1 MKIEERFIN
10 YTKIDTT
17 SDPESNTCPSTP
29 EQFVLADML
38 VEELKQLGVED
49 ARRDHNG
56 FVYGTI
62 ESNVDY
68 PCDVVGFLAH
78 LDTSDA
84 TSGKDIKARIIRDYD
99 GQDILLS
106 EGIYTRVN
114 DYPFLKELKGKD
126 LIVTDGTTLLGGDD
140 KAGIAI
146 IMDFVQ
152 FLHHNPEI
160 RHGKMMVCFTPDEE
174 IGRGILNIDLSQF
187 VVDYAYTLDGGPVNC
202 VTYENFNAASASLT
216 FYGNSIHPGDA
227 KNKMI
232 NAVQLAVDFHNMLP
246 VNQRAEFTEKREGF
260 NHLQIIQ
267 GDCQKAKS
275 SYIIRN
281 HDLDLLHQQMRH
293 FELIT
298 MHMNEM
304 HNRHVVELQ
313 LKETYYNMKQCLT
326 DKMFIVE
333 QAARAIEQLGYTV
346 EYDPIRGGTDG
357 AHLSFM
363 GVATPNLGTGGRNC
377 HGNHELVIIDEMKEM
392 VKVLTNLINIVVER
406 GVNNDYSK

>member
-17 SDPESNTCPSTP
+17 SDAGSNTCPSTVN
-29 EQFVLADML
+29 QLVLADIL
-38 VEELKQLGVED
+38 VEELKQLGIKD
-49 ARRDHNG
+49 ARRADNG
-56 FVYGTI
+56 FVYGTV

-68 PCDVVGFLAH
+68 KTDVVGLLAH

-84 TSGKDIKARIIRDYD
+84 TSGKNIKARIIRDYD
-99 GQDILLS
+99 GKDILLS
-106 EGIYTRVN
+106 EGIYSTVK
-114 DYPFLKELKGKD
+114 DYPFLEDLKGKD

-152 FLHHNPEI
+152 YLYENPEI
-160 RHGKMMVCFTPDEE
+160 RHGEIKICFTPDEE
-174 IGRGILNIDLSQF
+174 IGSGILNIDLKELAC
-187 VVDYAYTLDGGPVNC
+187 DYAYTLDGGPVNC
-202 VTYENFNAASASLT
+202 VTYENFNAANAKLT
-216 FYGNSIHPGDA
+216 FNGNSIHPGDA

-232 NAVQLAVDFHNMLP
+232 NATQLAIDFHNMLP
-246 VNQRAEFTEKREGF
+246 VNQRPEFTEKREGF
-260 NHLQIIQ
+260 NHLLGIT
-267 GDCQKAKS
+267 GDCQKAQS

-281 HDLDLLHQQMRH
+281 HDLDLLRQQMRH

-304 HNRHVVELQ
+304 HSRHVVELE
-313 LKETYYNMKQCLT
+313 LKESYYNMKQCLI

-333 QAARAIEQLGYTV
+333 QAAKAIEQLGYTV

-392 VKVLTNLINIVVER
+392 VKVLANIINIVVER
-406 GVNNDYSK
+406 GVKE

>member
-17 SDPESNTCPSTP
+17 SDAESKTCPSTP
-29 EQFVLADML
+29 NQLILAEML

-49 ARRDHNG
+49 ARMDENG
-56 FVYGTI
+56 FVYGTV
-62 ESNVDY
+62 ESNVDHQT
-68 PCDVVGFLAH
+68 DVVGLLAH

-84 TSGKDIKARIIRDYD
+84 TSGRDIKARIIRDYD
-99 GQDILLS
+99 GKDILLS
-106 EGIYTRVN
+106 EGIYTRVS
-114 DYPFLKELKGKD
+114 DYPFLKDLKGKD

-146 IMDFVQ
+146 IMDFIQ
-152 FLHHNPEI
+152 YLYENPEVK
-160 RHGKMMVCFTPDEE
+160 HGKIMICFTPDEE
-174 IGRGILNIDLSQF
+174 IGSGILKIDLKQF
-187 VVDYAYTLDGGPVNC
+187 VCDYAYTLDGGPVNC
-202 VTYENFNAASASLT
+202 VTYENFNAANAVVT
-216 FYGNSIHPGDA
+216 FSGNSIHPGDA

-232 NAVQLAVDFHNMLP
+232 NATQLAIDFHNMLP
-246 VNQRAEFTEKREGF
+246 VNQRPEFTEKREGF
-260 NHLQIIQ
+260 NHLLGIV
-267 GDCQKAKS
+267 GDCQQAKS
-275 SYIIRN
+275 TYIIRN

-298 MHMNEM
+298 MHINEM
-304 HNRHVVELQ
+304 YNRHLVELQ
-313 LKETYYNMKQCLT
+313 IKESYYNMKECLT

-333 QAARAIEQLGYTV
+333 QAAKAIEQLGYKV

-363 GVATPNLGTGGRNC
+363 GIATPNLGTGGRNC

-392 VKVLTNLINIVVER
+392 VKVLANIINIVVER
-406 GVNNDYSK
+406 GVRE

>member
-17 SDPESNTCPSTP
+17 SDAESNTCPSTAN
-29 EQFVLADML
+29 QLVLADML
-38 VEELKQLGVED
+38 VEELKQLGIRD
-49 ARRDHNG
+49 ARRADNG
-56 FVYGTI
+56 FVYGTV

-68 PCDVVGFLAH
+68 KTDVVGLLAH

-99 GQDILLS
+99 GKDILLS
-106 EGIYTRVN
+106 EGIYSTVK
-114 DYPFLKELKGKD
+114 DYPFLEDLKGKD

-152 FLHHNPEI
+152 YLYENPDV
-160 RHGKMMVCFTPDEE
+160 RHGEIKICFTPDEE
-174 IGRGILNIDLSQF
+174 IGSGILNIDLKELAC
-187 VVDYAYTLDGGPVNC
+187 DYAYTLDGGPVNC
-202 VTYENFNAASASLT
+202 VTYENFNAANAKLT
-216 FYGNSIHPGDA
+216 FNGNSIHPGDA

-232 NAVQLAVDFHNMLP
+232 NATQLAIDFHNMLP
-246 VNQRAEFTEKREGF
+246 VNQRPEFTEKREGF
-260 NHLQIIQ
+260 NHLLGIT
-267 GDCQKAKS
+267 GDCQKAQS

-281 HDLDLLHQQMRH
+281 HDLDLLRQQMRH

-304 HNRHVVELQ
+304 HSRHVVELE
-313 LKETYYNMKQCLT
+313 LKESYYNMKQCLI

-333 QAARAIEQLGYTV
+333 QAAKAIEQLGYTV

-392 VKVLTNLINIVVER
+392 VKVLANIINIVVER
-406 GVNNDYSK
+406 GVKE

>member
-17 SDPESNTCPSTP
+17 SNSESKTIPSTP
-29 EQFVLADML
+29 NQLILADLL
-38 VEELKQLGVED
+38 VEELKQLNVLD
-49 ARRDHNG
+49 ARRAENG

-62 ESNVDY
+62 KSNVDY
-68 PCDVVGFLAH
+68 KTDVVGLLAH
-78 LDTSDA
+78 MDTSDA

-99 GQDILLS
+99 GKDILLS
-106 EGIYTRVN
+106 EGIYTTVN
-114 DYPFLKELKGKD
+114 DYPFLAELKGKD
-126 LIVTDGTTLLGGDD
+126 LIVTDGTTLLGADD

-146 IMDFVQ
+146 IMDFVKY
-152 FLHHNPEI
+152 LDENPDFKHGEI
-160 RHGKMMVCFTPDEE
+160 KICFTPDEE
-174 IGRGILNIDLSQF
+174 IGTGILNIDLKQF
-187 VVDYAYTLDGGPVNC
+187 VCDYAYTLDGGKVDT
-202 VTYENFNAASASLT
+202 VTYENFNAASAKVT

-232 NAVQLAVDFHNMLP
+232 NATQLAIDFHNMLP

-260 NHLQIIQ
+260 NHLLGIT
-267 GDCQKAKS
+267 GDCQQAKS

-281 HDLDLLHQQMRH
+281 HDLDLLRQQMRH

-298 MHMNEM
+298 MHLNEM
-304 HNRHVVELQ
+304 YNRHVVELE
-313 LKETYYNMKQCLT
+313 LKESYYNMKECLK

-333 QAARAIEQLGYTV
+333 QAGQAIEQLGYTV

-363 GVATPNLGTGGRNC
+363 GVATPNLGTGGRNF
-377 HGNHELVIIDEMKEM
+377 HGNHELAVIDEMKEM
-392 VKVLTNLINIVVER
+392 VKVLANIIKIVVER
-406 GVNNDYSK
+406 GVKE

>member
-17 SDPESNTCPSTP
+17 SDAESNTCPSTAN
-29 EQFVLADML
+29 QLVLADML
-38 VEELKQLGVED
+38 VEELKQLGIRD
-49 ARRDHNG
+49 ARRADNG
-56 FVYGTI
+56 FVYGTV

-68 PCDVVGFLAH
+68 KTDVVGLLAH

-99 GQDILLS
+99 GKDILLS
-106 EGIYTRVN
+106 EGIYSTVK
-114 DYPFLKELKGKD
+114 DYPFLEDLKGKD

-152 FLHHNPEI
+152 YLYENPDI
-160 RHGKMMVCFTPDEE
+160 RHGEIKICFTPDEE
-174 IGRGILNIDLSQF
+174 IGSGILNIDLKELAC
-187 VVDYAYTLDGGPVNC
+187 DYAYTLDGGPVNC
-202 VTYENFNAASASLT
+202 VTYENFNAANAKLT
-216 FYGNSIHPGDA
+216 FNGNSIHPGDA

-232 NAVQLAVDFHNMLP
+232 NATQLAIDFHNMLP
-246 VNQRAEFTEKREGF
+246 VNQRPEFTEKREGF
-260 NHLQIIQ
+260 NHLLGIT
-267 GDCQKAKS
+267 GDCQKAQS

-281 HDLDLLHQQMRH
+281 HDLDLLRQQMRH

-304 HNRHVVELQ
+304 HSRHVVELE
-313 LKETYYNMKQCLT
+313 LKESYYNMKQCLI

-333 QAARAIEQLGYTV
+333 QAAKAIEQLGYTV

-392 VKVLTNLINIVVER
+392 VKVLANIINIVVER
-406 GVNNDYSK
+406 GVKE

>member
-17 SDPESNTCPSTP
+17 SDAGSNTCPSTVN
-29 EQFVLADML
+29 QLVLADML
-38 VEELKQLGVED
+38 VEELKQLGIKD
-49 ARRDHNG
+49 ARRADNG
-56 FVYGTI
+56 FVYGTV

-68 PCDVVGFLAH
+68 KTDVVGLLAH

-84 TSGKDIKARIIRDYD
+84 TSGKNIKARIIRDYD
-99 GQDILLS
+99 GKDILLS
-106 EGIYTRVN
+106 EGIYSTVK
-114 DYPFLKELKGKD
+114 DYPFLEDLKGKD

-152 FLHHNPEI
+152 YLYENPEI
-160 RHGKMMVCFTPDEE
+160 RHGEIKICFTPDEE
-174 IGRGILNIDLSQF
+174 IGSGILNIDLKELAC
-187 VVDYAYTLDGGPVNC
+187 DYAYTLDGGPVNC
-202 VTYENFNAASASLT
+202 VTYENFNAANAKLT
-216 FYGNSIHPGDA
+216 FNGNSIHPGDA

-232 NAVQLAVDFHNMLP
+232 NATQLAIDFHNMLP
-246 VNQRAEFTEKREGF
+246 VNQRPEFTEKREGF
-260 NHLQIIQ
+260 NHLLGIA
-267 GDCQKAKS
+267 GDCQKAQS

-281 HDLDLLHQQMRH
+281 HDLDLLRQQMRH

-304 HNRHVVELQ
+304 HSRHVVELE
-313 LKETYYNMKQCLT
+313 LKESYYNMKQCLI

-333 QAARAIEQLGYTV
+333 QAAKAIEQLGYTV

-392 VKVLTNLINIVVER
+392 VKVLANIINIVVER
-406 GVNNDYSK
+406 GVKE

>member
-17 SDPESNTCPSTP
+17 SDAGSNTCPSTVN
-29 EQFVLADML
+29 QLVLADML
-38 VEELKQLGVED
+38 VEELKQLGIKD
-49 ARRDHNG
+49 ARRADNG
-56 FVYGTI
+56 FVYGTV

-68 PCDVVGFLAH
+68 KTDVVGLLAH

-84 TSGKDIKARIIRDYD
+84 TSGKNIKARIIRDYD
-99 GQDILLS
+99 GKDILLS
-106 EGIYTRVN
+106 EGIYSTVK
-114 DYPFLKELKGKD
+114 DYPFLEDLKGKD

-152 FLHHNPEI
+152 YLYENPEI
-160 RHGKMMVCFTPDEE
+160 RHGEIKICFTPDEE
-174 IGRGILNIDLSQF
+174 IGSGILNIDLKELAC
-187 VVDYAYTLDGGPVNC
+187 DYAYTLDGGPVNC
-202 VTYENFNAASASLT
+202 VTYENFNAANAKLT
-216 FYGNSIHPGDA
+216 FNGNSIHPGDA

-232 NAVQLAVDFHNMLP
+232 NATQLAIDFHNMLP
-246 VNQRAEFTEKREGF
+246 VNQRPEFTEKREGF
-260 NHLQIIQ
+260 NHLLGIT
-267 GDCQKAKS
+267 GDCQKAQS

-281 HDLDLLHQQMRH
+281 HDLDLLRQQMRH

-304 HNRHVVELQ
+304 HSRHVVELE
-313 LKETYYNMKQCLT
+313 LKESYYNMKQCLI

-333 QAARAIEQLGYTV
+333 QAAKAIEQLGYTV

-392 VKVLTNLINIVVER
+392 VKVLANIINIVVER
-406 GVNNDYSK
+406 GVKE